1 MATWGKHG
9 LHPVAKRPKTATEKL
24 KDHLADG
31 GEEYASG
38 ARGKTPAIL
47 GMQKAD
53 KDNPFEMDEEFEPW
67 TEEGT
72 PNLKGFVL
80 AMIRQIPNHQKKIK
94 DLKFKYKT

>member
-38 ARGKTPAIL
+38 ARGKLLLYWVCRRP
-47 GMQKAD
+47 M
-53 KDNPFEMDEEFEPW
+53 
-67 TEEGT
+67 
-72 PNLKGFVL
+72 
-80 AMIRQIPNHQKKIK
+80 
-94 DLKFKYKT
+94 